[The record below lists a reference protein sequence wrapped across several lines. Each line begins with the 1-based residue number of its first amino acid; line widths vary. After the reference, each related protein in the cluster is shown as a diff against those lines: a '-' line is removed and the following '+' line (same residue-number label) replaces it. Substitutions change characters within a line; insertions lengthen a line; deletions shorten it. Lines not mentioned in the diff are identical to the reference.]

1 MIVMSIDKLE
11 VKYFEI
17 PTETPERDGTLE
29 WQFTGLVTLELYS
42 GSHKGLGYTY
52 ADRAT
57 ASFLVEHAIPLLRG
71 KSENQHFLLINE
83 LKKTN
88 RNLGNAGLT
97 SMALSAVDIALW
109 DLKARVLNISIQ
121 NLLGFRRESTPFYGS
136 GFFLDNNSDDLM
148 RQLNKFQ
155 EMGIKAFK
163 MKVGDGIERDINRI
177 KDMRERIGD
186 DVSLFVDANGYYGHK
201 EALELSREMEKL
213 NISWFEEPVS
223 SDDLNGLQFLKERLP
238 FKVNLVAG
246 EYCYQISDVLRLIE
260 NKAVDIIQIDATRCE
275 GVTGAMRAS
284 QLAHAFNL
292 PVSTHCAPL
301 LHGNIGLSLENL
313 YISEHFYD
321 HTRIEENY
329 FIHEGHYIDG
339 SYVPSL
345 DQLGFGWDLN
355 SQTREHLIYEH
366 TTLS

>member
-1 MIVMSIDKLE
+1 MSIDKLE

-29 WQFTGLVTLELYS
+29 WLSTGLVTLELYS

-57 ASFLVEHAIPLLRG
+57 ASFLVEHALPYLKG
-71 KSENQHFLLINE
+71 KDESQHFLMLDV
-83 LKKTN
+83 LKRKY
-88 RNLGNAGLT
+88 RNLGNAGVT

-109 DLKARVLNISIQ
+109 DLRASVLNISIQ
-121 NLLGFRRESTPFYGS
+121 NLLGIRRECTPFYGS
-136 GFFLDNNSDDLM
+136 GFFLDDNSQDLM
-148 RQLNKFQ
+148 RQLEKFQ
-155 EMGIKAFK
+155 NMGIDSFK
-163 MKVGDGIERDINRI
+163 MKIGDGFNSDISRM
-177 KDMRERIGD
+177 KDMRMRIGD
-186 DVSLFVDANGYYGHK
+186 EASLFVDANGYYGHK
-201 EALELSREMEKL
+201 EALELSREMEKF
-213 NISWFEEPVS
+213 NVSWFEEPIS
-223 SDDLNGLQFLKERLP
+223 SDDINGLQFLKDRFP

-246 EYCYQISDVLRLIE
+246 EYCYQITDVLRLIE
-260 NKAVDIIQIDATRCE
+260 SKAVDIIQVDATRCE

-284 QLAHAFNL
+284 QLAHAYNL

-321 HTRIEENY
+321 HTRIEEKY
-329 FIHEGHYIDG
+329 FTHKGSYIDG
-339 SYVPSL
+339 AYWPSS
-345 DQLGFGWDLN
+345 DQIGFGWDLN

>member
-1 MIVMSIDKLE
+1 MSIDKLE
-11 VKYFEI
+11 VKYFDI
-17 PTETPERDGTLE
+17 PTEIPERDGTLE
-29 WQFTGLVTLELYS
+29 WQSTGLVNLELYS

-57 ASFLVEHAIPLLRG
+57 ASFLVEHAIPFLKG
-71 KSENQHFLLINE
+71 KDENHHFLLINE
-83 LKKTN
+83 LKKKN

-121 NLLGFRRESTPFYGS
+121 NLLGLRRESTPFYGS
-136 GFFLDNNSDDLM
+136 GFFLNNDSKGLM

-155 EMGIKAFK
+155 EMGMKAYK
-163 MKVGDGIERDINRI
+163 MKIGDGIESDISRMKEMRNRI
-177 KDMRERIGD
+177 GEEA
-186 DVSLFVDANGYYGHK
+186 SLFVDTNGYYGHK

-213 NISWFEEPVS
+213 NVSWFEEPIS
-223 SDDLNGLQFLKERLP
+223 SDDLNGLQLLKERLP

-260 NKAVDIIQIDATRCE
+260 NKAVDIMQVDATRCE
-275 GVTGAMRAS
+275 GVTGAIRAS
-284 QLAHAFNL
+284 QLAHAYNL

-321 HTRIEENY
+321 HTRIEEKY
-329 FIHEGHYIDG
+329 FTHEESYTDGAYI
-339 SYVPSL
+339 PST
-345 DQLGFGWDLN
+345 DQIGFRWDLN
-355 SQTREHLIYEH
+355 SQTREYLIYEH